1 MNKSHFNQDDRVDE
15 GKITIKRRYTENYP
29 AKTVGKSA
37 RIRNKMLEAISDGA
51 ITQEEFDS
59 IIAEL
64 SSDSKRWLSRNS
76 RLFNITEA
84 GITLTGLGKKILS
97 QITVNEKTEKNPE
110 IWVPG
115 KFDKDV
121 SKLTADE
128 LTIDN
133 IKKLSK
139 KHRVFLDD
147 AIAYVEYSF
156 DVDIVENKEN
166 NMKTKLVFESFGDF
180 VNSLN
185 KNNEELNEGTRGQFG
200 MIDKKGNIQSVYMHY
215 DSYPENILPLIK
227 KGYRNSK
234 KVQAVI
240 DRGDTSGLDKTVD
253 TMNFYEDGRKPTSGK
268 KADLDR
274 YIKKAADDGGAE
286 YIYLYDESDKTWY
299 MVDVYG
305 DMQLVPAFE
314 SVVNEVNENKY
325 AKAGKLG
332 YNDQFLG
339 RQSLSKTLSLDLGLN
354 PKHQFGGGDW
364 LGFDHISLYTSGGKK
379 GGTILDDALS
389 GKYTYDELK
398 AAAADF
404 LGIKESEEALGE
416 SEDTELNEAFK
427 SSKLRNLIRMD
438 QAQRDRYGKARNLA
452 AGIYGLSKLKLDK
465 IEDSSLI
472 DVDPKEAYKKYQN
485 NRDYL
490 VFYIVDSDKENEFNK
505 SGYTS
510 MLKPGIL
517 ALTRGKDFLSVQY
530 VQSRNRSGDRTLGK
544 DDGNAVGGNKRYSGY
559 DASGISSVV
568 RASKLADRAIVI
580 DIVNGGETSKEERNE
595 RARAK
600 EGALAFK
607 SDADFKKANKARYQ
621 EILATKASKLP
632 LDKMVND
639 AIDDLGNQIKDGL
652 KANKKTEY
660 GELKI
665 GENSKGRPVKITDA
679 SNHMGRILSDY
690 QRYVE
695 YMVKAEEEKGRD
707 YSSGY
712 YEKNSKQYAKDIQV
726 AVKKIPTFDYAW

>member
-1 MNKSHFNQDDRVDE
+1 MDKSHFNQDDRVDE

-37 RIRNKMLEAISDGA
+37 KIRNKMLEAISDGA

-84 GITLTGLGKKILS
+84 GITLTGLGRKILS

-115 KFDKDV
+115 KFDKEV
-121 SKLTADE
+121 SKLSADE
-128 LTIDN
+128 LTLDN

-139 KHRVFLDD
+139 KHRVFLQD

-180 VNSLN
+180 VNSLD

-227 KGYRNSK
+227 RGYGNSK

-268 KADLDR
+268 KADIAR

-314 SVVNEVNENKY
+314 SVINEAVNATAY
-325 AKAGKLG
+325 IKAGKLG
-332 YNDQFLG
+332 YNDQFLAK
-339 RQSLSKTLSLDLGLN
+339 RSLSWTLSVDLGLKASDEFVG
-354 PKHQFGGGDW
+354 PW
-364 LGFDHISLYTSGGKK
+364 LGFDYVSLYAIGKK
-379 GGTILDDALS
+379 GGTIIDDALT

-427 SSKLRNLIRMD
+427 SSKLRNLVNMD
-438 QAQRDRYGKARNLA
+438 QSQRDGYGKARNLA
-452 AGIYGLSKLKLDK
+452 AAIYGLSKLKLDK

-490 VFYIVDSDKENEFNK
+490 VFYIVDNEKENEYSKGSF
-505 SGYTS
+505 TS
-510 MLKPGIL
+510 LIKPGIL

-530 VQSRNRSGDRTLGK
+530 VQSRNRSVDRTLGK
-544 DDGNAVGGNKRYSGY
+544 DDGNAIGGNKRYSGY

-621 EILATKASKLP
+621 EILSTKASKLP

-665 GENSKGRPVKITDA
+665 GENSKGRAVKITDA

-712 YEKNSKQYAKDIQV
+712 YEKNSKQYAKDIKD